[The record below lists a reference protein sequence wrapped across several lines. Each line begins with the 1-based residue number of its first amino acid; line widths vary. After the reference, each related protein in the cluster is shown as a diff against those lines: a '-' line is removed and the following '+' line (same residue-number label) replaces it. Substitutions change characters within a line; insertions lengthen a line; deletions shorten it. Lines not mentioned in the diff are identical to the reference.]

1 MQTLHIQRG
10 MTKISK
16 IFEQTLIRIE
26 PVTPRRYVKADRK
39 IIMMGVVRS
48 NKQRKKI
55 DSSKTQ
61 RERERE
67 IGREKRT

>member
-1 MQTLHIQRG
+1 MPLLTL
-10 MTKISK
+10 KSLF
-16 IFEQTLIRIE
+16 FEQTLIRIE

-61 RERERE
+61 RERE

>member
-1 MQTLHIQRG
+1 

-26 PVTPRRYVKADRK
+26 PVTPRRYVKADRN
-39 IIMMGVVRS
+39 IIMTGVVRS

-61 RERERE
+61 RERE